1 MKKITLTNRALSNI
15 IAVFSDP
22 NGFRFNK
29 EIKTRM
35 AVRQSLKSII
45 QTIGN
50 AWNIALETWNEI
62 IMEVQNDFIEAG
74 KAERTEENF
83 VVKPEFIDEFN
94 RILTEKDKEFSDIT
108 VEIETQTIPEKTY
121 LLYAEDND
129 GKFSDMELDVLELF
143 VESE

>member
-1 MKKITLTNRALSNI
+1 MKKMTLTNRALSNI
-15 IAVFSDP
+15 IGVLFDP

-35 AVRQSLKSII
+35 AIRQSLKSII
-45 QTIGN
+45 QSVGN
-50 AWNIALETWNEI
+50 AWNITLETWNEI
-62 IMEVQNDFIEAG
+62 ILEIQNDFIEAG
-74 KAERTEENF
+74 KAERIEEKF
-83 VVKPEFIDEFN
+83 TVKPEFIDEFN
-94 RILTEKDKEFSDIT
+94 RIMSEKDKEFANVT
-108 VEIETQTIPEKTY
+108 VEIETQAIPEKAY